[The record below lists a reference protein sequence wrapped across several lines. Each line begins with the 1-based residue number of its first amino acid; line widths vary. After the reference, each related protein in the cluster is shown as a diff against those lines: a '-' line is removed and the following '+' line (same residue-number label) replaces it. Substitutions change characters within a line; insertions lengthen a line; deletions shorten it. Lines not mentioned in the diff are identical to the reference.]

1 MNQLDNYVD
10 RDVVK
15 HFAALIN
22 ESVNSPIK
30 LFICGQ
36 DLWSIIYKYELNKL
50 LPSTLTLINGEDI
63 GISQTYK
70 QVIDKTIDYSKVDK
84 TIITIKE
91 GFLNLPGTTSTL
103 NEQLTTG
110 AEIRIVNDILGAMEV
125 ASKKRRNRVVF
136 PITGFEDEALVT
148 AAGLAKSK
156 TVGFR
161 NFFVLNGHSSLVGIT
176 GFLAKEEENIAGFV
190 LPLKV
195 GLNTGTGQY
204 SSIPLLYKKGVVFS
218 GYEPMEIMQSIWI
231 VISQYFE
238 KSPAVVFQRTKE
250 VSDEV
255 INRSRWMLEE
265 VFEPSPLNN
274 NKYGTIANGNLHI
287 KEKYK
292 DFDAEFVLK
301 Q

>member
-1 MNQLDNYVD
+1 MNQLDNYLD
-10 RDVVK
+10 KDVVK

-30 LFICGQ
+30 LLLCGQ
-36 DLWSIIYKYELNKL
+36 DLWSIIDTYGLNKL
-50 LPSTLTLINGEDI
+50 LPPTLSLISGDDI
-63 GISQTYK
+63 GITQTNK
-70 QVIDKTIDYSKVDK
+70 QVIDKTIDYSNDNK

-91 GFLNLPGTTSTL
+91 SYLNMPGTTSTL
-103 NEQLTTG
+103 YEQHNAG
-110 AEIRIVNDILGAMEV
+110 ADIRIVNDILGAMVV

-136 PITGFEDEALVT
+136 PITGFEDEALIT

-161 NFFVLNGHSSLVGIT
+161 NFFVLNGHNSLVGVT
-176 GFLAKEEENIAGFV
+176 NFLAKQEENLAGCI

-195 GLNTGTGQY
+195 GLNTGVGQY
-204 SSIPLLYKKGVVFS
+204 SNIPLIYHKGVVFS
-218 GYEPMEIMQSIWI
+218 GYEPMEIMQSVWM
-231 VISQYFE
+231 VISQQLD
-238 KSPAVVFQRTKE
+238 KSPAVAFQRTKE

-265 VFEPSPLNN
+265 VFEPAPLSN
-274 NKYGTIANGNLHI
+274 NKYGAIANGRLHI

-301 Q
+301 

>member
-1 MNQLDNYVD
+1 MNPLDNYPD
-10 RDVVK
+10 KDVVK

-22 ESVNSPIK
+22 ESVNSPLK
-30 LFICGQ
+30 LLLCGR
-36 DLWSIIYKYELNKL
+36 DLWSIIDKYELNKL

-63 GISQTYK
+63 GITQTNK
-70 QVIDKTIDYSKVDK
+70 QVVDKAIDYSGDSK

-91 GFLNLPGTTSTL
+91 SFLNMPGTTTTL
-103 NEQLTTG
+103 NEQLNAG
-110 AEIRIVNDILGAMEV
+110 ADIRIVNDILGAMV
-125 ASKKRRNRVVF
+125 IASKKRRNRVVF

-161 NFFVLNGHSSLVGIT
+161 NFFVLNGHNSLAGNSN
-176 GFLAKEEENIAGFV
+176 FLAKEEENMAGFV

-195 GLNTGTGQY
+195 GLNTGVGQY
-204 SSIPLLYKKGVVFS
+204 SNIPLIYNKGVVFS
-218 GYEPMEIMQSIWI
+218 GYEPMEIMQSVWM
-231 VISQYFE
+231 VVSQQLDR
-238 KSPAVVFQRTKE
+238 SPAVVFQRTKE

-265 VFEPSPLNN
+265 VFEPAPLNN
-274 NKYGTIANGNLHI
+274 NKYGTITNGRLHI

-301 Q
+301 